1 MADHGPQAQQRT
13 RPPADSR
20 EAAPPFWEWVAAGV
34 GLLLVLASVGVLGYY
49 AWAGESG
56 DGPSPVVQV
65 VAIEQQPAGWLV
77 AVRVHNRALATAA
90 ALRLTGSLRQGSEVL
105 EERKLELQYLPG
117 GSSREGG
124 LFFSRDPRLHSLE
137 WAFESYEQP

>member
-1 MADHGPQAQQRT
+1 MADTHHDQQHA
-13 RPPADSR
+13 RPPAGSR
-20 EAAPPFWEWVAAGV
+20 EAAPPFWEWVAAGA
-34 GLLLVLASVGVLGYY
+34 GLLLVAASIGVLAYY
-49 AWAGESG
+49 AWTGKSDLPQPE
-56 DGPSPVVQV
+56 VQV

-77 AVRVHNRALATAA
+77 AVRVHNRAQATAA
-90 ALRLTGSLRQGSEVL
+90 ALRLTGRLRQGSEVL
-105 EERKLELQYLPG
+105 EERELELQYLPG